1 MSENNHYCVRSGVAV
16 VIVPL
21 FEHYRIKI
29 QRMLCWSTVS
39 LMCCSC
45 HIPTSDSVSLW
56 WERSSKEERRKRSGL
71 GYYMMCY
78 VLTPS
83 PTSRYRLPAAQN
95 HFHECTS
102 TKNFASSVT
111 VVNELEA
118 RISNDWSLDCTTF
131 CKHKTQIV
139 SVFTSSQ
146 KYPSDRCLKNSTATC
161 LAQLIICLS

>member
-1 MSENNHYCVRSGVAV
+1 
-16 VIVPL
+16 
-21 FEHYRIKI
+21 
-29 QRMLCWSTVS
+29 
-39 LMCCSC
+39 
-45 HIPTSDSVSLW
+45 
-56 WERSSKEERRKRSGL
+56 
-71 GYYMMCY
+71 MCY